1 MPEGDRRIGIHQM
14 MISNLVSLDRN
25 GDPSRYRANNLVWVL
40 DKEKSLPK
48 EKRYLSD
55 ELVEELSEM
64 VEEYKALKRV

>member
-1 MPEGDRRIGIHQM
+1 MPEGDRRTGVHQM
-14 MISNLVSLDRN
+14 MIYNLVSLDRN

-64 VEEYKALKRV
+64 VEEYKALERV